1 MWKLFLA
8 AVVGAGSFGSGSTP
22 LALDVASAAE
32 TQPHVSSTPDAPRPQ
47 FAAVKGQSDPVRF
60 EQREASDR
68 KTEVIDDH
76 ERIEQLQNPFTLG
89 NMAQWLHDY
98 GPKLLAILL
107 GTLATYVA
115 VRLSGRHLAKLV
127 ARTSTRGSLHER
139 ENRALTLV
147 GVFRNIASIAV
158 IAVGLLMALEAV
170 GIPIVPLM
178 GGAAVVGLAVA
189 FGAQNLVRDYFA
201 GFMVLLEDQYG
212 INDVVKIGDIAGAV
226 EQITLRVTTL
236 RDLEGI
242 VHFVPHGTITTV
254 SNMTHGWS
262 RALLEIGVA
271 YKEDTDRVMDV
282 MLEVARELR
291 NDSAFG
297 PFILGDPEMLGV
309 DSFGDSAVLIK
320 MCIKTQPLKRWAV
333 KRELLRRV
341 KHKFDELGIE
351 IPFPHRTLFLRE
363 AEGESR
369 EAIRRN

>member
-1 MWKLFLA
+1 
-8 AVVGAGSFGSGSTP
+8 
-22 LALDVASAAE
+22 
-32 TQPHVSSTPDAPRPQ
+32 
-47 FAAVKGQSDPVRF
+47 
-60 EQREASDR
+60 
-68 KTEVIDDH
+68 
-76 ERIEQLQNPFTLG
+76 
-89 NMAQWLHDY
+89 
-98 GPKLLAILL
+98 LAILL

-291 NDSAFG
+291 KDSAFG